1 MRIECQR
8 SRAFFCLKLFF
19 GKDNKHEEDF
29 ESNID
34 WSADAG
40 IRISATDECGDDPIG
55 VQI

>member
-1 MRIECQR
+1 MGIECQR

-40 IRISATDECGDDPIG
+40 IRISATDECGDGPIG